1 MDFTYLDYFNYYL
14 KEFCNELINNFPETQ
29 QPLLANYRPLLEGRD
44 DKNDFYAKCFYTKIN
59 NYLAPIAKR
68 EVELF
73 QSPGK
78 VFIEGVD
85 LHTVWNASSCTEVHH
100 TAIWKYL
107 QILMIL
113 GRKIIPNHQEI
124 VNMLQKVSSGEV
136 NIPAKVE
143 KTLTTE
149 EKDESDETPSVFGLG
164 DIASSLGSLGSLA
177 NGLGLGNL
185 ASGLMGSG
193 AGGEGGAAGLGNLVS
208 GITQMFSNPEFTNA
222 MSQLSQT
229 MGQAMQPPSGD
240 GAAANSTGEDS
251 SSSDGTNCPPM
262 DEKGPAGE
270 AGATAPGA
278 GAGAGLFGNPL
289 FGELA
294 KELTETF
301 NFEEMEKQGKPA
313 NIGEALGK
321 FMSGDNPAKLMGL
334 VGKFG
339 SKLQQEVQRG
349 GINPAELLQQTMG
362 ALGGQGGAGAAG
374 MANMMQQMAQNP
386 QVRQAAKQQATRDRL
401 RAKLDAKKAQQ
412 PPQ

>member
-29 QPLLANYRPLLEGRD
+29 QLLLANYRPLLEGRD

-73 QSPGK
+73 QSSGK

-85 LHTVWNASSCTEVHH
+85 LHTIWNASSCTEVHH

-107 QILMIL
+107 QILMLL

-136 NIPAKVE
+136 NIPTKVE

-149 EKDESDETPSVFGLG
+149 EKDESDETPSIFGLG

-185 ASGLMGSG
+185 AAGLGGG
-193 AGGEGGAAGLGNLVS
+193 ADGEGGASGLGNLVS

-229 MGQAMQPPSGD
+229 MGQSMQTPAGDNTSATEEDSISGD
-240 GAAANSTGEDS
+240 GTH
-251 SSSDGTNCPPM
+251 CPPM
-262 DEKGPAGE
+262 DKKGPANE
-270 AGATAPGA
+270 ANSSAP
-278 GAGAGLFGNPL
+278 GAGLFGNPL

-386 QVRQAAKQQATRDRL
+386 QVRQAARQQATRDRL
-401 RAKLDAKKAQQ
+401 RAKLDAKKTQQ
-412 PPQ
+412 PKQ